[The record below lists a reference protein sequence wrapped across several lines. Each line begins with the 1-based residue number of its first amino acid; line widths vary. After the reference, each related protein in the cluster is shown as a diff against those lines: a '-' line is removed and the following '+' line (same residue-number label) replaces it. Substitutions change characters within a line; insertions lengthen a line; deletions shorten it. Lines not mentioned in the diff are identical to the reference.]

1 MLAVAAASKDA
12 FFLFSGCDLS
22 PRDQGGGVVRKYHSD
37 AYRFIAGRGWT
48 RLADLPRAAVAAAS
62 PAPSF
67 GESRLLLL
75 SGDDGA
81 HVEFSPVEKHPGLPK
96 DILAYN
102 LSTDQWESAG
112 TLPLSRVTV
121 PAVAWKGRTVIPSGE
136 VRPRDRTPQV
146 WTLEMKGQ

>member
-12 FFLFSGCDLS
+12 FYLFSGCDLS
-22 PRDQGGGVVRKYHSD
+22 PGEEGGGVVRKYHRD
-37 AYRFIAGRGWT
+37 AYRFIPGRGWT

-67 GESRLLLL
+67 AESEFLLL
-75 SGDDGA
+75 SGDDGS
-81 HVEFSPVEKHPGLPK
+81 HVDFSPIQEHPGFPR

-102 LSTDQWESAG
+102 LSIDEWRTAG
-112 TLPLSRVTV
+112 TLPFSRVTV

-136 VRPRDRTPQV
+136 VRPRVRTPQV